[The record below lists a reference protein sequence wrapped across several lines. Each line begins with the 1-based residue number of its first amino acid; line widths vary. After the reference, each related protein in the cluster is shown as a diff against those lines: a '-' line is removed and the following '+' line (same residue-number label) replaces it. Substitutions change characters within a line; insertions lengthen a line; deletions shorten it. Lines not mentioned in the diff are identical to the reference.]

1 MCIRPAGF
9 GGPGAGTR
17 ATLNSFA
24 ALARSSDLLA
34 GLRESWGP
42 RSEEEAATEGRWLG
56 LTALLALASFIPSTP
71 KSIGEARRSWLTK
84 DCALPVPHSCNCSRN
99 ALLAREGFQIAGS
112 DLAGKG
118 SFTVARTWASLIPP
132 LCALIGSPIASL
144 ACLMPSA
151 NVRLQGGRNAAPCGT
166 ACFGLDWAGLAPVQ
180 ADRIATGG
188 VWFSRL
194 LAALFAA
201 RIGLGR
207 TGCSGSPLCLAR
219 LRDKIRGA
227 VWRVEFR
234 CHPDPGP
241 SLMNPRPCP

>member
-1 MCIRPAGF
+1 MAGAHRPF
-9 GGPGAGTR
+9 G
-17 ATLNSFA
+17 
-24 ALARSSDLLA
+24 
-34 GLRESWGP
+34 
-42 RSEEEAATEGRWLG
+42 
-56 LTALLALASFIPSTP
+56 LASFIPSTP

-84 DCALPVPHSCNCSRN
+84 DCALPIPHSCNCSRN

-112 DLAGKG
+112 ELAGKG

-132 LCALIGSPIASL
+132 TLRPNRLPNCEPCLLDAVCKRSVTGRPERRALR
-144 ACLMPSA
+144 
-151 NVRLQGGRNAAPCGT
+151 NRL
-166 ACFGLDWAGLAPVQ
+166 LWAGLGWAGPAPVQ